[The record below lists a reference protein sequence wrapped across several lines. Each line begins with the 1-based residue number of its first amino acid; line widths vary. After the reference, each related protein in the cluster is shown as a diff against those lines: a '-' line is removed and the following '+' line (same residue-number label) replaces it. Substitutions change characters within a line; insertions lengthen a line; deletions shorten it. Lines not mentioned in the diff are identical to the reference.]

1 MAEVQTQTIENLFSP
16 GAPTSGG
23 GGGFAT
29 GGVSMAGAPADMS
42 QTEKD
47 AIMRQIHPIFLT
59 SHSEEKA
66 PVVVQSNFDK
76 FLNFLRLSLEGF
88 LKLVDI
94 VVDAIIQIARL
105 GVWIVAITGVLIVV
119 TLMTNTTDKFIDLL
133 NESIFKAFGWETRIE
148 KVPTKTETN
157 TTQKSAPVTTNTKTQ
172 ETPAQLESNTLS
184 DSEAPVEDEPTA
196 EEASLAALRARR
208 AQMAA
213 EREMAPTETTITTP
227 TE

>member
-16 GAPTSGG
+16 SAPAAGG

-29 GGVSMAGAPADMS
+29 GGVSMTGGPTDMS

-66 PVVVQSNFDK
+66 PVIVQSNFDK

-105 GVWIVAITGVLIVV
+105 
-119 TLMTNTTDKFIDLL
+119 
-133 NESIFKAFGWETRIE
+133 
-148 KVPTKTETN
+148 
-157 TTQKSAPVTTNTKTQ
+157 
-172 ETPAQLESNTLS
+172 
-184 DSEAPVEDEPTA
+184 
-196 EEASLAALRARR
+196 
-208 AQMAA
+208 
-213 EREMAPTETTITTP
+213 
-227 TE
+227 